1 LNQLDI
7 PGVKAEDESDEAESR
22 RPSGVR
28 AGNEELRMGARAV

>member
-7 PGVKAEDESDEAESR
+7 PGVKPEDDSEETESR

-28 AGNEELRMGARAV
+28 AGSEELRMGARAV